1 MFLSQVYENE
11 IIDTVSKCKSKASTV
26 SDDLDMKT
34 VKWVIEG
41 IAKAFTDICNL
52 SFKAGIFPTDM
63 KIVKV
68 SPLFKRGN
76 KHQFTN
82 YRPISLLPQF
92 SKILEKLFDARLDSF
107 LQKHNIF
114 TDNQY
119 GFRKHRSTA
128 FAIID
133 PVEEKTDAIN
143 SQKYVAGLYVDLTKA
158 FDTTDHNILE
168 RYGTAGV
175 VLNWV
180 KNYLSNRQQF
190 VKMENHKSTCL
201 NISWGV
207 PQGSVLGPKL
217 FILYI
222 NDRCNV
228 CRNIKMVDDT
238 NRFYSGENLD
248 QLLI

>member
-1 MFLSQVYENE
+1 M
-11 IIDTVSKCKSKASTV
+11 
-26 SDDLDMKT
+26 
-34 VKWVIEG
+34 
-41 IAKAFTDICNL
+41 
-52 SFKAGIFPTDM
+52 
-63 KIVKV
+63 
-68 SPLFKRGN
+68 
-76 KHQFTN
+76 
-82 YRPISLLPQF
+82 
-92 SKILEKLFDARLDSF
+92 DSF

-119 GFRKHRSTA
+119 GNKKHRSIG

-133 PVEEKTDAIN
+133 TVEEITDAIN
-143 SQKYVAGLYVDLTKA
+143 SQKYVAGLFVALTKE
-158 FDTTDHNILE
+158 FDTTDHNVLVTKLE
-168 RYGTAGV
+168 RYGSRGV

-180 KNYLSNRQQF
+180 KNYLSTRQQF
-190 VKMENHKSTCL
+190 VRMENHKSTCL
-201 NISWGV
+201 NISCGV

-228 CRNIKMVDDT
+228 CRNLKMVDDT